1 MNKLLSLSGMLIGAV
16 LSAAA
21 LADSPV
27 GGTSLQ
33 LDTTSCYTWG
43 GSGPTNTWTRCD
55 SVKPVVQQKVVEKV
69 VAAPAPL
76 KIEPVPVPD
85 KKKKIRE

>member
-1 MNKLLSLSGMLIGAV
+1 MNKLLSLSGMLVGTM
-16 LSAAA
+16 LSVAAM
-21 LADSPV
+21 ADSPV

-33 LDTTSCYTWG
+33 LNTQSCYTWG
-43 GSGPTNTWTRCD
+43 GSGPTNSWTRCD
-55 SVKPVVQQKVVEKV
+55 SVNPVVQQKVVEKI

-76 KIEPVPVPD
+76 KIEPVPAPD

>member
-1 MNKLLSLSGMLIGAV
+1 MNKVLSLSGMLVGAM
-16 LSAAA
+16 LSSAV

-27 GGTSLQ
+27 GGTSMQ

-43 GSGPTNTWTRCD
+43 GSGPSNSWTRCD

-76 KIEPVPVPD
+76 KIEPVPAPD

>member
-1 MNKLLSLSGMLIGAV
+1 MKKLLSLSGILVGTV
-16 LSAAA
+16 LSMPA

-27 GGTSLQ
+27 SSTSLQ

-43 GSGPTNTWTRCD
+43 GSGPTNSWTRCD
-55 SVKPVVQQKVVEKV
+55 SVKPVVQTKVVEKI

-76 KIEPVPVPD
+76 KIEPVPAPE
-85 KKKKIRE
+85 KPKKIRE